1 MAGPN
6 DPKTRFDLVSPG
18 IGKASGG
25 LVTFLLGLVTLG
37 IGFAMDLAFI
47 KQAGLTMT
55 VMGFMLL
62 AYGVVRVFMGME
74 AKTRSVK
81 CPHCGETNQILA
93 NVTSFPCFKCE
104 KPLKI
109 PAKKAG

>member
-37 IGFAMDLAFI
+37 IGFAMDLPSSS
-47 KQAGLTMT
+47 
-55 VMGFMLL
+55 
-62 AYGVVRVFMGME
+62 R
-74 AKTRSVK
+74 
-81 CPHCGETNQILA
+81 
-93 NVTSFPCFKCE
+93 
-104 KPLKI
+104 
-109 PAKKAG
+109 PASP